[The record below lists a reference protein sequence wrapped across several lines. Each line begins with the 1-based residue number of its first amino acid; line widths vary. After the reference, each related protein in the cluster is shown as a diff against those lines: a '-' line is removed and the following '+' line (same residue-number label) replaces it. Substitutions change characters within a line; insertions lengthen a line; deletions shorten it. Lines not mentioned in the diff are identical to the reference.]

1 MRLRSDKAM
10 LQAARSRLDD
20 TLAAYTCEARQPWLG
35 ILLPKGVDCYPCL
48 ASARLVVRPVRRALR
63 AVRPFHPAQRPAR
76 DAAAALA
83 TLERVLDSD
92 GVGVCADGGGGGG
105 GGGGGDHVPSALRR
119 AAGVGSALAALERA
133 FARVE
138 VEVAACEGR
147 AVRWFHE
154 VYELLWCL
162 CWAAA
167 GLELLGEACGSPP
180 WLRARIMGTALVAGR
195 FFAVLLLACGA
206 LGLLSAH
213 RGGLA
218 ASRRSPFAPRRWH
231 FAAVPPRQQQN
242 AGRFSSLVAGIQS
255 VVDPMGENDE

>member
-1 MRLRSDKAM
+1 V
-10 LQAARSRLDD
+10 
-20 TLAAYTCEARQPWLG
+20 E
-35 ILLPKGVDCYPCL
+35 DCYPCL
-48 ASARLVVRPVRRALR
+48 ASARLVVRPVQRALR
-63 AVRPFHPAQRPAR
+63 AIRPFHPAQRPAR

-83 TLERVLDSD
+83 ALERVLDSD
-92 GVGVCADGGGGGG
+92 GVSACADDSGGG
-105 GGGGGDHVPSALRR
+105 GGGGGDRVPGALRR
-119 AAGVGSALAALERA
+119 AAAEVGSALASLERA

-162 CWAAA
+162 CWATA

-180 WLRARIMGTALVAGR
+180 WLRASILGTALVAGR

-206 LGLLSAH
+206 LGLLSVH
-213 RGGLA
+213 RSGLA

-231 FAAVPPRQQQN
+231 FAAASPRQRQQQN